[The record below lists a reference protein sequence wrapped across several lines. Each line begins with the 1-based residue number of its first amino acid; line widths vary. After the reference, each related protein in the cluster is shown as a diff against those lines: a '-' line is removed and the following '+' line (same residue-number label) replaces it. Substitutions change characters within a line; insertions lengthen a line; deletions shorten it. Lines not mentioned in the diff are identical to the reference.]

1 MRRVLGDF
9 VLGFALVL
17 GLCGFVGCGAKH
29 YESVA
34 VGEFSQKTFSIK
46 RGQVYLLFVSGENL
60 GVNLN
65 AKGENSVNLK
75 QNSQNTR
82 HSEPATAG
90 EESTGQGVSLKMD
103 SSHSAN
109 TQNDEKGEN
118 SQKNSR
124 ANAQNSA
131 QNAIVHFV
139 LTDTLGVPKLKK
151 DFINGRFKSVA
162 FLPPNAEFDELFVQ
176 ILRQIA
182 AQKGGKI
189 EFEFEDYEVKEL

>member
-17 GLCGFVGCGAKH
+17 GLCSGFVGCGAKH

-60 GVNLN
+60 GANLN

-75 QNSQNTR
+75 QNSRKN
-82 HSEPATAG
+82 
-90 EESTGQGVSLKMD
+90 
-103 SSHSAN
+103 SAKFEF
-109 TQNDEKGEN
+109 DENSRKN

>member
-1 MRRVLGDF
+1 MRRLLRGF

-17 GLCGFVGCGAKH
+17 GLCSGFVGCAAKH

-46 RGQVYLLFVSGENL
+46 KGQIYLLFVSGENL
-60 GVNLN
+60 G
-65 AKGENSVNLK
+65 
-75 QNSQNTR
+75 Q
-82 HSEPATAG
+82 
-90 EESTGQGVSLKMD
+90 
-103 SSHSAN
+103 
-109 TQNDEKGEN
+109 
-118 SQKNSR
+118 NSR
-124 ANAQNSA
+124 ANAQNSG

>member
-17 GLCGFVGCGAKH
+17 GLCGFVGCAAKH

-46 RGQVYLLFVSGENL
+46 KGQVYLLFVSGENL
-60 GVNLN
+60 G
-65 AKGENSVNLK
+65 
-75 QNSQNTR
+75 Q
-82 HSEPATAG
+82 
-90 EESTGQGVSLKMD
+90 
-103 SSHSAN
+103 
-109 TQNDEKGEN
+109 
-118 SQKNSR
+118 NSR

-151 DFINGRFKSVA
+151 DFANGRFKSVA

-189 EFEFEDYEVKEL
+189 EFKFEDYEVKEL

>member
-46 RGQVYLLFVSGENL
+46 KGQIYLLFVSGENL
-60 GVNLN
+60 G
-65 AKGENSVNLK
+65 
-75 QNSQNTR
+75 Q
-82 HSEPATAG
+82 
-90 EESTGQGVSLKMD
+90 
-103 SSHSAN
+103 
-109 TQNDEKGEN
+109 
-118 SQKNSR
+118 NSR
-124 ANAQNSA
+124 ANAKNSA